1 MWDKKIKFSMLS
13 IRLDEVLR
21 SIMDMINNS
30 FNNRYYLVVTTGT
43 RILDENQYE
52 YENRIFLVLF
62 VFCILWYRSKQNKIH
77 PEFQCLW
84 L

>member
-52 YENRIFLVLF
+52 YENRIF
-62 VFCILWYRSKQNKIH
+62 
-77 PEFQCLW
+77 
-84 L
+84 